1 MKKKLFSL
9 AMAAMLSVS
18 LLSGCG
24 GSGGSSDTSS
34 DATEDSASADT
45 SDESSDAEEA
55 DDTASDEA
63 ESTEGGEGAFYI
75 GGIGPTTGAAASYG
89 SAVMNAGQIAID
101 EINEAG
107 GVNGSQLAYRFE
119 DDVHDPEKSV
129 NAYNSL
135 KDWGMQILMGTVTTS
150 PCIAVAAESS
160 ADNMFEIT
168 PSASS
173 TDVIDTNE
181 NVFQVCFTDPNQG
194 TASADYIADT
204 LGDISK
210 VAVIYNSADVYSQG
224 IHDTF
229 VDEADVKGLEVVSDT
244 AFTDDTKTDFSTQ
257 LQKAQEGEAEL
268 VFLPI
273 YYQEASIILQQ
284 AKDMGYAPTFFGVD
298 GMDGILT
305 LEGFDTS
312 LAEGV
317 MLLTPFS
324 ADADDEK
331 TQNFVSKYQEEYG
344 DVPNQCGAD
353 AYDAIYIIKQA
364 IEESGVTPD
373 MSIDEMGST
382 LCETM
387 KGMTF
392 DGGITGE
399 SMQWDENGAV
409 NKDPKAVVIKD
420 GAYQSMD

>member
-1 MKKKLFSL
+1 MKKLFSL
-9 AMAAMLSVS
+9 AMAALLSVS
-18 LLSGCG
+18 MLAGCG
-24 GSGGSSDTSS
+24 GSGGASTSDSS
-34 DATEDSASADT
+34 DASTET
-45 SDESSDAEEA
+45 AEEA
-55 DDTASDEA
+55 GSEEAAEDTAAEDTEEA
-63 ESTEGGEGAFYI
+63 AAEDTGDAEGTFYI
-75 GGIGPTTGAAASYG
+75 GGIGPTTGAAAIYG
-89 SAVMNAGQIAID
+89 SCVQNAGQIAVD

-107 GVNGSQLAYRFE
+107 GVNGYKLAYRFE

-135 KDWGMQILMGTVTTS
+135 KDWGMQVLMGTVTTS
-150 PCIAVAAESS
+150 PCIAVAAETM
-160 ADNMFEIT
+160 ADNMFELT

-173 TDVIDTNE
+173 TDVIEGND

-204 LGDISK
+204 LSDISK

-229 VDEADVKGLEVVSDT
+229 ISEAEAKGLEVVSDT

-257 LQKAQEGEAEL
+257 LQKAQEGGAEL

-284 AKDMGYAPTFFGVD
+284 AKDMGYEPTFFGVD

-324 ADADDEK
+324 ADAEDEK
-331 TQNFVSKYQEEYG
+331 TQNFVAKYKEAYG
-344 DVPNQCGAD
+344 DIPNQFGAD

-364 IEESGVTPD
+364 IEESGATPD
-373 MSIDEMGST
+373 MSVDELGT
-382 LCETM
+382 ALT
-387 KGMTF
+387 
-392 DGGITGE
+392 
-399 SMQWDENGAV
+399 
-409 NKDPKAVVIKD
+409 
-420 GAYQSMD
+420 

>member
-1 MKKKLFSL
+1 MKKKILSIAL
-9 AMAAMLSVS
+9 AAFVAATA
-18 LLSGCG
+18 LSGCG
-24 GSGGSSDTSS
+24 GSKDSGSSSSSDSASSEASSSDTGAEGS
-34 DATEDSASADT
+34 DAGT
-45 SDESSDAEEA
+45 
-55 DDTASDEA
+55 
-63 ESTEGGEGAFYI
+63 FYI
-75 GGIGPTTGAAASYG
+75 GGIGPVTGAAAIYG
-89 SAVMNAGQIAID
+89 SCVQNAAQIAVD

-107 GVNGSQLAYRFE
+107 GVGDAGYKLAYRFE

-135 KDWGMQILMGTVTTS
+135 KDWGMQVLMGTVTTS
-150 PCIAVAAESS
+150 PCIAVSAETS

-194 TASADYIADT
+194 TASADYISEKLTDVK
-204 LGDISK
+204 K

-229 VDEADVKGLEVVSDT
+229 VSEAGEKGLEVVSDT

-257 LQKAQEGEAEL
+257 LQKAQEGGAQL

-284 AKDMGYAPTFFGVD
+284 AKDMEYAPTFFGVD

-324 ADADDEK
+324 ADADDET
-331 TQNFVSKYQEEYG
+331 TQNFVTKYKDAYG
-344 DVPNQCGAD
+344 EVPNQFGAD

-364 IEESGVTPD
+364 IEESGATPD
-373 MSIDEMGST
+373 MSIDELGT
-382 LCETM
+382 ALCDVM
-387 KGMTF
+387 HSMTF
-392 DGGITGE
+392 EGGITGD

-409 NKDPKAVVIKD
+409 NKEPKAVIIQN
-420 GAYQSMD
+420 GSYQSMD